1 MPWNATSNNVTLV
14 QSKSSLGPLLGM
26 EFPCPLCG
34 TGLPIRAS
42 KRGKPYFVCNICL
55 VQIFVRGSAGIS
67 RLRDLATSGILV
79 SGKDGSVSYGINL
92 YNRLEQLKLQK
103 EDLERR
109 RGLVFFN
116 KDAVNAISVV
126 DAEIEKVQREL
137 EKLAQKRQK

>member
-1 MPWNATSNNVTLV
+1 MT
-14 QSKSSLGPLLGM
+14 
-26 EFPCPLCG
+26 
-34 TGLPIRAS
+34 
-42 KRGKPYFVCNICL
+42 CNICL
-55 VQIFVRGSAGIS
+55 VQIFVRGTVGIS

-79 SGKDGSVSYGINL
+79 SSKDGSVSYGINL

-103 EDLERR
+103 EDLERK

-137 EKLAQKRQK
+137 EKVAQKRQK

>member
-1 MPWNATSNNVTLV
+1 
-14 QSKSSLGPLLGM
+14 M

-34 TGLPIRAS
+34 TGLQIRAT
-42 KRGKPYFVCNICL
+42 KRDKPYMTCNICL
-55 VQIFVRGSAGIS
+55 VQIFVRGTVGIS

-79 SGKDGSVSYGINL
+79 SSKDGSVSYGINL

-103 EDLERR
+103 EDLERK

-137 EKLAQKRQK
+137 EKMAQKRQK